1 VTGTVLNGYYNV
13 VMGVVR
19 MEHLKERNKFAIE
32 GTVLLPGETDNACW
46 EVMIPH
52 WWQRPEE

>member
-1 VTGTVLNGYYNV
+1 LNGYYNV

-19 MEHLKERNKFAIE
+19 VEHLKEKNKFSID
-32 GTVLLPGETDNACW
+32 GTKLLPGETDAGCW

-52 WWQRPEE
+52 WWQRSTE